1 MLILTRCRTHRWHLS
16 IILSCGSTEPSL
28 RQRVDTRT
36 GGTTTG
42 EACERQA
49 LPVRP
54 PPSYRLP
61 CLSRPTTQRLQ
72 SRPIPG
78 RLAAAT
84 TEKTCILGEKF
95 LMSPQSELTISNS

>member
-1 MLILTRCRTHRWHLS
+1 MAPIDHSELRFDGAFAKAASGYKDGWHDDWR
-16 IILSCGSTEPSL
+16 GM
-28 RQRVDTRT
+28 
-36 GGTTTG
+36 
-42 EACERQA
+42 
-49 LPVRP
+49 P

>member
-1 MLILTRCRTHRWHLS
+1 MALS
-16 IILSCGSTEPSL
+16 ADSKNFSIDDRE
-28 RQRVDTRT
+28 
-36 GGTTTG
+36 
-42 EACERQA
+42 EKRQA